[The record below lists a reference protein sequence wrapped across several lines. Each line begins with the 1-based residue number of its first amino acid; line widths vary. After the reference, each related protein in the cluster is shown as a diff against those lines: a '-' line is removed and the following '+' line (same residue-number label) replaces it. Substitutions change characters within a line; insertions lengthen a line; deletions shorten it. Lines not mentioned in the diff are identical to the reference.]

1 MKYKLIA
8 PVSQPSAVIQILLN
22 RGIDNNKV
30 KDYILVSD
38 EDINPPEAFGEERLK
53 KAVQM
58 VAQNIKNNS
67 KTIIIVDPDVDGNT
81 SSALLLNYL
90 YDLFPDWTKN
100 IKVYFH
106 TGKQHGLGDC
116 KDYILENEYQFVLCP
131 DAGSNDTDV
140 CKELS
145 KKGIEVLILDHHD
158 LDKNTQF
165 NEYALIINNQDGY
178 SDYPNKALSG
188 VGVVWQFCRYFDK
201 IVQTKFANDYLDL
214 VAVGLD

>member
-8 PVSQPSAVIQILLN
+8 PVSQPSAVIQVLLN

-81 SSALLLNYL
+81 SSALSY
-90 YDLFPDWTKN
+90 W
-100 IKVYFH
+100 
-106 TGKQHGLGDC
+106 
-116 KDYILENEYQFVLCP
+116 
-131 DAGSNDTDV
+131 
-140 CKELS
+140 
-145 KKGIEVLILDHHD
+145 
-158 LDKNTQF
+158 
-165 NEYALIINNQDGY
+165 
-178 SDYPNKALSG
+178 
-188 VGVVWQFCRYFDK
+188 
-201 IVQTKFANDYLDL
+201 
-214 VAVGLD
+214 